1 MINVNG
7 KLYPT
12 VSDITK
18 VSEEER
24 KGEDYVDNTSGIF
37 LVTSSI
43 FKKTSGGND
52 FTQAV
57 VCDAQKSVS
66 VKIWDKKVEAGTLLF
81 SHYEYN
87 PNYRSFSLKPI
98 RIVPADQVPEIEK
111 ALTPH
116 FEIDNLQS
124 CLKYLIKSVKNEHLK
139 RLLEEIFV
147 KDTEFYA
154 SFITATAASQNHH
167 VGRGGLFFHTI
178 SMTKVA
184 LNLISNYP
192 KLNRD
197 LVVTGC
203 LIHDIGK
210 VKAYTDAPIFEYTN
224 EGKLENHVV
233 LGIKML
239 ARFIDRVPNFPE
251 DLESVLT
258 HIVAS
263 HHGQLEYGS
272 PVEPKIPE
280 AMVVHFAD
288 EIDAKLN
295 AVFNALDETENNN
308 WQRVAMLRNDIFKFE
323 LDGEEEKE

>member
-12 VSDITK
+12 VSDLVRVPEI
-18 VSEEER
+18 ER
-24 KGEDYVDNTSGIF
+24 KGEDYINNTSGIF
-37 LVTSSI
+37 LVISST
-43 FKKTSGGND
+43 FKKTSNGSD
-52 FTQAV
+52 FTQATIS
-57 VCDAQKSVS
+57 DDKRSVS
-66 VKIWDKKVEAGTLLF
+66 ANIWEKKVEAGSLLF

-87 PNYRSFSLKPI
+87 VNYHSFSLKPI
-98 RIVPADQVPEIEK
+98 KIVKSDQVPELEK

-116 FEIDNLQS
+116 FDVEGLQK
-124 CLKYLIKSVKNEHLK
+124 CLIYLIKSVKNEHLK

-147 KDTEFYA
+147 KDSEFYA
-154 SFITATAASQNHH
+154 SFANATAAFQNHH

-192 KLNRD
+192 KLDRD

-210 VKAYTDAPIFEYTN
+210 VETYTDAPTFEYTE
-224 EGKLENHVV
+224 EGKLENHIV

-239 ARFIDRVPNFPE
+239 TRFIDRIPDFPKR
-251 DLESVLT
+251 LESILT
-258 HIVAS
+258 HIIAS

-272 PVEPKIPE
+272 PVVPKFPE
-280 AMVVHFAD
+280 AMVVNFAD

-295 AVFNALDETENNN
+295 AAFEVLDGMEENT
-308 WQRVAMLRNDIFKFE
+308 WERVGMLRGEIFKFKIHDE
-323 LDGEEEKE
+323 NKEE